1 MKRQRKLKGD
11 KANYRELTKCELPR
25 IISSRQKQ
33 KLKPK
38 EDLYPIEIVDTDSE
52 DKVKVHYIGYSDTFD
67 EWKDLSEIE
76 DITNIC
82 SLFTLS

>member
-1 MKRQRKLKGD
+1 M
-11 KANYRELTKCELPR
+11 
-25 IISSRQKQ
+25 
-33 KLKPK
+33 KPK

-76 DITNIC
+76 DITTEVPSSKDQPTYVPY
-82 SLFTLS
+82 SLYHEDKAVANMCKKLTRC